1 MWRWLFF
8 NGICDVVKGLFNS
21 LFQQDYFDPCVY
33 GNNGDEEVNVN
44 VDDDDDKEIN
54 CCFKD
59 LNFQELENMKA
70 NGHHHNIYF
79 KI

>member
-1 MWRWLFF
+1 M
-8 NGICDVVKGLFNS
+8 
-21 LFQQDYFDPCVY
+21 
-33 GNNGDEEVNVN
+33 NVN